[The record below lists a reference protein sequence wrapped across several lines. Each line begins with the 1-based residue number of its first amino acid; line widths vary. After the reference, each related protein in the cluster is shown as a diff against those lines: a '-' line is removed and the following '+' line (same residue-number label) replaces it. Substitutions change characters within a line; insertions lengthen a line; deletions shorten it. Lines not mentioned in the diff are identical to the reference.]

1 MTEARA
7 GLPKRLHDHGKK
19 LRSLALAHI
28 PANKFLRVNTL
39 TWWVAVSVVIAVHL
53 AQRITVLS
61 GKSFYWDDF
70 IITGHLHGMS
80 VFSPDFIF
88 QDHDGH
94 FAPLAF
100 FIQGVVYRVFGW
112 NWLVP
117 SIIIV
122 ALSFL
127 LVVGVMRLLECIT
140 GRSWVSVFLLAVI
153 TWSPLMLTA
162 DTWWSAALNALPF
175 QLGLVFFVTTVL
187 RTTLNDD
194 SSPKIADIILL
205 NVTLIVALGFFEK
218 ALVIAPLAA
227 MLLGAMAYVQRRNL
241 KQVFDKSKKLWITS
255 GVITVAWA
263 AWYIF
268 GTSHPTQD
276 SKPSA
281 QFELFFNGLGQ
292 LFAGAV
298 GGPWQWER
306 WIPGQPFATAPG
318 GLIAVGGI
326 LLLLLSATLIGRDYR
341 TWAPWA
347 ISVSYIVV
355 VLLAIVVFR
364 SSSNTSGMLAHT
376 LHYYAD
382 VVIVLGICIA
392 ISAASIPPAD
402 EQLPPLPKRTK
413 AFIWALGAVLFV
425 SSTVSV
431 VTYRDA
437 WSGDITADWLA
448 GTEQSLAELY
458 DASQAG
464 GDPID
469 YALLDQPVPY
479 EILVPVA
486 APTNYYSR
494 IFDAAE
500 PRPEFA
506 RVTGTPRMFTPEGKL
521 IDAKI
526 SEMTTSEDGPV
537 EQCGHQMIVGPDGKA
552 ELDIPLKDIILLG
565 DWVLQFNATASED
578 MNVRLSLPNPFETP
592 EQTLGG
598 STVVAMN
605 SQLRPRFVYLSG
617 GGNTLHVSI
626 EGATPG
632 ASLCIGAGA
641 IGPLVPASN

>member
-194 SSPKIADIILL
+194 NSPKIADIILL

-241 KQVFDKSKKLWITS
+241 KQVFDKSKNLWITS

-281 QFELFFNGLGQ
+281 QFELLQRFRPAIRRRCGRSM
-292 LFAGAV
+292 AV
-298 GGPWQWER
+298 G
-306 WIPGQPFATAPG
+306 
-318 GLIAVGGI
+318 
-326 LLLLLSATLIGRDYR
+326 TLDSGAAIRNRSRRAYR
-341 TWAPWA
+341 RRRHPPAA
-347 ISVSYIVV
+347 A
-355 VLLAIVVFR
+355 L
-364 SSSNTSGMLAHT
+364 SNTHRPRLPYLGTMG
-376 LHYYAD
+376 D
-382 VVIVLGICIA
+382 FGVVHRRRTAGDCGV
-392 ISAASIPPAD
+392 
-402 EQLPPLPKRTK
+402 PLELEHLRN
-413 AFIWALGAVLFV
+413 
-425 SSTVSV
+425 
-431 VTYRDA
+431 
-437 WSGDITADWLA
+437 A
-448 GTEQSLAELY
+448 GTHPSL
-458 DASQAG
+458 
-464 GDPID
+464 
-469 YALLDQPVPY
+469 
-479 EILVPVA
+479 
-486 APTNYYSR
+486 
-494 IFDAAE
+494 
-500 PRPEFA
+500 
-506 RVTGTPRMFTPEGKL
+506 
-521 IDAKI
+521 
-526 SEMTTSEDGPV
+526 
-537 EQCGHQMIVGPDGKA
+537 
-552 ELDIPLKDIILLG
+552 
-565 DWVLQFNATASED
+565 
-578 MNVRLSLPNPFETP
+578 
-592 EQTLGG
+592 
-598 STVVAMN
+598 
-605 SQLRPRFVYLSG
+605 LR
-617 GGNTLHVSI
+617 
-626 EGATPG
+626 
-632 ASLCIGAGA
+632 
-641 IGPLVPASN
+641 